1 MKSSHSAPNDRHWLP
16 AALALLTVAA
26 LGVEFVAQ
34 VAPDNLLRIPAVVFG
49 VLTVLAC
56 LHRRR
61 PDALAPDGLGHD
73 DSAAAA
79 PRESLPELTRL
90 LGGVAFVDNR
100 GHCTAASPAM
110 ARWLFHR
117 ADEAVG
123 RSIVESFGPVSGALL
138 APHVEA
144 ALAGDARRFRCSV
157 LESDQTLR
165 TVQIEL
171 QPVSD
176 GQAVAGCQLYAMD
189 VSAEQQALDSALG
202 AAAQRSQRQPG
213 VAHGQARTGHQRGR
227 RGRGRLYGVSRH
239 HQARA
244 SRTGVA

>member
-1 MKSSHSAPNDRHWLP
+1 MKSSHSARSDRHWLP

-34 VAPDNLLRIPAVVFG
+34 VAPDSLLRIRAAVFG

-61 PDALAPDGLGHD
+61 PALAPDGIGQD
-73 DSAAAA
+73 VSAAAA
-79 PRESLPELTRL
+79 PHESLRELTRL

-138 APHVEA
+138 APHVGA
-144 ALAGDARRFRCSV
+144 ALGGEARRF
-157 LESDQTLR
+157 L
-165 TVQIEL
+165 
-171 QPVSD
+171 
-176 GQAVAGCQLYAMD
+176 
-189 VSAEQQALDSALG
+189 
-202 AAAQRSQRQPG
+202 
-213 VAHGQARTGHQRGR
+213 
-227 RGRGRLYGVSRH
+227 
-239 HQARA
+239 
-244 SRTGVA
+244 